1 MLRIKEIMKEKNVT
15 AQDLAEKLDVTSSCI
30 SRYINGNP
38 TVSTLYKLADAL
50 GVTVTDLFNTEIPSI
65 EGYVIIDRQ
74 LYRLNSTED
83 LKKALETA
91 RHGMQHG

>member
-15 AQDLAEKLDVTSSCI
+15 AQDLADKLDVTTSCI

-50 GVTVTDLFNTEIPSI
+50 GVTVTELFESRTNRV
-65 EGYVIIDRQ
+65 EGYVVISGI
-74 LYRLNSTED
+74 LYRLNTVED
-83 LKKALETA
+83 LRKALETA
-91 RHGMQHG
+91 KQYI

>member
-15 AQDLAEKLDVTSSCI
+15 AQDLADKLDVTTSCI

-50 GVTVTDLFNTEIPSI
+50 GVTVTELFESGTNRV
-65 EGYVIIDRQ
+65 EGYVVISGI
-74 LYRLNSTED
+74 LYRLNTVED
-83 LKKALETA
+83 LRKALETA
-91 RHGMQHG
+91 KQYI